1 MSYPNNQTF
10 LKDGLAK
17 IVATSLLANP
27 TTRRILTNTEKW
39 VGDTLKQPVKYQA
52 NSAFTTFTGLAL
64 LPTNQV
70 QTTVNME
77 FTMKSS
83 AMSIALGGDE
93 LSIALSDTSITDK
106 LKYKL
111 QEAQVDMSQRLGAIF
126 YGNGVGSDFNGM
138 GNIVDDGSTAATI
151 GGLSRT
157 TYPTLKATVT
167 SSGGTLTTS
176 LMASTW
182 NTISDN
188 AIQPNLLTCNGTVN
202 GLYEKI
208 AQVFNTYQALAP
220 GQYDYNV
227 GAGSL
232 RYKGVPVLVD
242 KYATAQTLFFLN
254 MDFMKFYHGAPVS
267 SMGEESI
274 GGQITEMEG
283 VPDKNMSNLGFI
295 WSGWKQAFNQNAM
308 VGYIYLRGELVPTDP
323 GHFGKITGITTS

>member
-1 MSYPNNQTF
+1 MPYPNNSSF

-27 TTRRILTNTEKW
+27 TTRKILTNTEKW
-39 VGDTLKQPVKYQA
+39 VGDVWKQPVKYQA
-52 NSAFTTFTGLAL
+52 NSTFTAFTGLAL

-77 FTMKSS
+77 FIMKSTS
-83 AMSIALGGDE
+83 VTIALGGDE
-93 LSIALSDTSITDK
+93 LSLALSDTSITDK
-106 LKYKL
+106 LRFKL
-111 QEAQVDMSQRLGAIF
+111 QEAQLDMSQALGAVF
-126 YGNGVGSDFNGM
+126 YGNGTGDYFNGM

-167 SSGGTLTTS
+167 SSGGTLTTA

-202 GLYEKI
+202 SLYEKI

-242 KYATAQTLFFLN
+242 KFATAQTLFFLN
-254 MDFMKFYHGAPVS
+254 MDFMKFVHGAPVS
-267 SMGEESI
+267 AMGEESI
-274 GGQITEMEG
+274 GGQITQMEG

-295 WSGWKQAFNQNAM
+295 WSGWKESFNQSAM
-308 VGYIYLRGELVPTDP
+308 AGYVYLRGELVPTDP